1 MSMHEYEG
9 WAVIE
14 MTGGRECIG
23 RVIMDADPLI
33 RIDVPIARAGGE
45 EIIVTEFWSRCA
57 ILSLRPCTE
66 AIARHLTGLC
76 VSPKCAAMRPV
87 DHRRLRPT
95 LPDFETATRMMEA
108 AQ

>member
-9 WAVIE
+9 WAVVE

-23 RVIMDADPLI
+23 RVMMDADPLI

-66 AIARHLTGLC
+66 AIARHLAGPCRALAGGG
-76 VSPKCAAMRPV
+76 VEPV
-87 DHRRLRPT
+87 DDRCLRPT